1 MSRCFIALELD
12 DATRAIAADAQR
24 AHDPLGIRKTAEG
37 SLHIT
42 LKVLGDV
49 EVDAAKLV
57 LAELAPFAGRAAPE
71 LGTCRIDAFPS
82 PARGKIV
89 VLSCADPAGTARAI
103 AKRAEEAAEE
113 LAGVAREDRAFHAH
127 VTLARSRTPCDVR
140 PIAKRF
146 GERAGGRATRVV
158 LFESELGP
166 RGSRYTEL
174 GAHAFLPG

>member
-1 MSRCFIALELD
+1 MSRCFLALELD
-12 DATRAIAADAQR
+12 PTTLAVAADAQR
-24 AHDPLGIRKTAEG
+24 ALDPLGARKTKPD

-42 LKVLGDV
+42 IKFLGDV
-49 EVDAAKLV
+49 DVDAAKLV
-57 LAELAPFAGRAAPE
+57 LAELAVFAGRAAPE
-71 LGTCRIDAFPS
+71 LGICRVDAFPS

-89 VLSCADPAGTARAI
+89 VLSCADPAGTAAAI
-103 AKRAEEAAEE
+103 AKRADEAAEK

-158 LFESELGP
+158 LFESELLPTGP
-166 RGSRYTEL
+166 RYTEL
-174 GAHAFLPG
+174 GAHDFARP